1 MLKKMYFTG
10 VLILDVTQ
18 LFALEHEMYLQE
30 YINIDGLGNTEISV
44 VDIKKISDIPKE
56 WLDAIP
62 LGDRLKHDLPERTCE
77 EIFTLEMLPHLP
89 VSDPNQ
95 IKFEFFHD
103 QSKLQKTTK

>member
-10 VLILDVTQ
+10 TLILDVTQ
-18 LFALEHEMYLQE
+18 LSTLEHEYYLQQ
-30 YINIDGLGNTEISV
+30 YINSDGLGNVEISI
-44 VDIKKISDIPKE
+44 VDIKKLSDIPKE
-56 WLDAIP
+56 WLDSIP
-62 LGDRLKHDLPERTCE
+62 EGDREVKKLPDRTCE

-103 QSKLQKTTK
+103 QNKLQKTIK